1 MNEKI
6 KNGGLA
12 FPLMGMDYRNGQ
24 QFQVVHQGGMTLRDY
39 FAAKAMQAH
48 IAIDLN
54 LNPEEIAR
62 WAYRYADA
70 MLVERERGDE

>member
-6 KNGGLA
+6 KNGGSA

-39 FAAKAMQAH
+39 FAAKALQAH
-48 IAIDLN
+48 ITNNLN
-54 LNPEEIAR
+54 LRPEDVAK
-62 WAYRYADA
+62 WAYRYADG
-70 MLVERERGDE
+70 MLAERERGE